1 MSNQMTI
8 YDISKKAGVSIATV
22 SRVLN
27 GSTNVKPR
35 TRKKVMDII
44 EQYGYKPN
52 AFARGLGLNSMK
64 TIGILCADASDL
76 YLAKAIYYIEQSLRE
91 NGYNSVLCC
100 TGYEMESRKE
110 SLNLLLSQH
119 VDSVVMV
126 GSNFIMNNSEDNQYV
141 NDAAA
146 SVPIMLLNADYDCQN
161 VYCTLC
167 DDYKATQDATE
178 KLINAGQKK
187 ILYLYNSNS
196 YSGLKKLA
204 GYQNALLTHDIPLK
218 KEMQQCFKGSHEDI
232 DGVKNFLDTLY
243 NKKGLEFDG
252 IVTSDDFLAVGAMNF
267 ARSNKISVPKDLQ
280 IIGYNNSI
288 LTHCSEPDISSIDNR
303 LEDMCIQLV
312 KTLIGTLS
320 QSEMP
325 QKTIFSGELIER
337 GSTKLS

>member
-1 MSNQMTI
+1 MTI

-27 GSTNVKPR
+27 GSTNVKPK

-76 YLAKAIYYIEQSLRE
+76 YLAKALYYIEQNLRE

-100 TGYEMESRKE
+100 TGYEMDSRKD

-126 GSNFIMNNSEDNQYV
+126 GSNFIMNNPEDNQYV
-141 NDAAA
+141 NEAAA
-146 SVPIMLLNADYDCQN
+146 SVPIMLLNADYDCNN

-167 DDYKATQDATE
+167 DDHKATQDATE
-178 KLINAGQKK
+178 KMLNAGLKN

-204 GYQNALLTHDIPLK
+204 GYQNALLSHDIPVK
-218 KEMQQCFKGSHEDI
+218 KELLQCFKGSNEDI
-232 DGVKNFLDTLY
+232 DGVKNFIDKLY
-243 NKKGLEFDG
+243 NKGVKFDG
-252 IVTSDDFLAVGAMNF
+252 IIASDDFLAVGAMNF
-267 ARSNKISVPKDLQ
+267 ARANKIKVPSELQ

-288 LTHCSEPDISSIDNR
+288 LTHCSEPPISSIDNR

-337 GSTKLS
+337 GSTKL

>member
-76 YLAKAIYYIEQSLRE
+76 YLAKAIYFIEQNLRE
-91 NGYNSVLCC
+91 NGYHSVLCC
-100 TGYEMESRKE
+100 TGYEMHSRKE

-126 GSNFIMNNSEDNQYV
+126 GSNFIMNNAEDNQYV
-141 NDAAA
+141 KDAAA
-146 SVPIMLLNADYDCQN
+146 TVPIMLLNADFDCSN

-178 KLINAGQKK
+178 KMLDAGLKN

-204 GYQNALLTHDIPLK
+204 GFQNALLTHDIPLK
-218 KEMQQCFKGSHEDI
+218 KELQQCFKGSHEDI
-232 DGVKNFLDTLY
+232 DGVKNFVESIY
-243 NKKGLEFDG
+243 KKGIRFDG

-267 ARSNKISVPKDLQ
+267 ARANNIKVPDELQ

-288 LTHCSEPDISSIDNR
+288 LTLCSEPDISSIDNR
-303 LEDMCIQLV
+303 LQDMCIQLV
-312 KTLIGTLS
+312 KTLIGTLT
-320 QSEMP
+320 QNEMP
-325 QKTIFSGELIER
+325 QKTIFSGELVKR
-337 GSTKLS
+337 GSTSF

>member
-1 MSNQMTI
+1 MGNQMTI

-27 GSTNVKPR
+27 GSTNVKPK

-76 YLAKAIYYIEQSLRE
+76 YLAKAIYYIEQNLRE
-91 NGYNSVLCC
+91 NGYHSVLCC
-100 TGYEMESRKE
+100 TGYEMHSRKE

-141 NDAAA
+141 RDAAA
-146 SVPIMLLNADYDCQN
+146 TVPIMLLNADFDCPN

-178 KLINAGQKK
+178 KMIASGVKD

-204 GYQNALLTHDIPLK
+204 GFQNALLTHDIPLK
-218 KEMQQCFKGSHEDI
+218 KQMQQCFKGSHEDI
-232 DGVKNFLDTLY
+232 DGVKNFVENLY
-243 NKKGLEFDG
+243 KKGIKFDG
-252 IVTSDDFLAVGAMNF
+252 IVTSDDFLAIGAMNF
-267 ARSNKISVPKDLQ
+267 ARANNISVPNDLQ

-288 LTHCSEPDISSIDNR
+288 LTLCSEPDISSIDNR

-325 QKTIFSGELIER
+325 QKTIFSGELVKR
-337 GSTKLS
+337 GSTRF

>member
-27 GSTNVKPR
+27 GSTNVKPK

-76 YLAKAIYYIEQSLRE
+76 YLAKALYYIEQNLRE

-100 TGYEMESRKE
+100 TGYEMDSRKD

-126 GSNFIMNNSEDNQYV
+126 GSNFIMNNPEDNQYV
-141 NDAAA
+141 NEAAA
-146 SVPIMLLNADYDCQN
+146 SVPIMLLNADYDCNN

-167 DDYKATQDATE
+167 DDHKATQDDTE
-178 KLINAGQKK
+178 KMLNAGLKN

-204 GYQNALLTHDIPLK
+204 GYQNALLSHDIPVK
-218 KEMQQCFKGSHEDI
+218 KELLQCFKGSNEDI
-232 DGVKNFLDTLY
+232 DGVKNFIDKLY
-243 NKKGLEFDG
+243 NNGVKFDG
-252 IVTSDDFLAVGAMNF
+252 IVASDDFLAVGAMNF
-267 ARSNKISVPKDLQ
+267 ARANKIKVPSELQ

-288 LTHCSEPDISSIDNR
+288 LTHCSEPPISSIDNR

-337 GSTKLS
+337 GSTKL

>member
-76 YLAKAIYYIEQSLRE
+76 YLAKAIYYIEQNLRE
-91 NGYNSVLCC
+91 NGYHSVLCC
-100 TGYEMESRKE
+100 TGYEMASRKD

-126 GSNFIMNNSEDNQYV
+126 GSNFIMNNAEDNQYV
-141 NDAAA
+141 KDAAA
-146 SVPIMLLNADYDCQN
+146 SVPIMLLNADFDCSN

-178 KLINAGQKK
+178 KMLDAGMHN

-232 DGVKNFLDTLY
+232 DGVKNFVESIY
-243 NKKGLEFDG
+243 KKGIKFDG

-267 ARSNKISVPKDLQ
+267 ARANNISVPGDLQ

-288 LTHCSEPDISSIDNR
+288 LTLCSEPDISSVDNR

-320 QSEMP
+320 QNEMP
-325 QKTIFSGELIER
+325 QKTIFSGELVKR
-337 GSTKLS
+337 GSTAF

>member
-76 YLAKAIYYIEQSLRE
+76 YLAKAIYYIEQKLRE
-91 NGYNSVLCC
+91 NGYHSVLCC
-100 TGYEMESRKE
+100 TGYDIETKKE
-110 SLNLLLSQH
+110 SVNLLLSQH
-119 VDSVVMV
+119 VDSIVMI
-126 GSNFIMNNSEDNQYV
+126 GSNFIMNTPEDNQYV
-141 NDAAA
+141 RDAAA
-146 SVPIMLLNADYDCQN
+146 TVPIMLLNADFDCNN

-178 KLINAGQKK
+178 QLINGGAKD

-204 GYQNALLTHDIPLK
+204 GFQNALLTHDIPLK
-218 KEMQQCFKGSHEDI
+218 KQLMQCFKGSHEDI
-232 DGVKNFLDTLY
+232 DGVKNFVDSLH
-243 NKKGLEFDG
+243 KKGLKFDA
-252 IVTSDDFLAVGAMNF
+252 IVTSDDFLAVGSMNF
-267 ARSNKISVPKDLQ
+267 ARANHIKVPSELQ
-280 IIGYNNSI
+280 VIGYNNSI
-288 LTHCSEPDISSIDNR
+288 LSHCSVPELSSIDNR

-312 KTLIGTLS
+312 KTLIGTLT
-320 QSEMP
+320 QNEMP
-325 QKTIFSGELIER
+325 QKTIFSGELIKR
-337 GSTKLS
+337 GSTSI

>member
-1 MSNQMTI
+1 MTI

-76 YLAKAIYYIEQSLRE
+76 YLAKAIYYIEQNLRE

-100 TGYEMESRKE
+100 TGYEMETKKE

-119 VDSVVMV
+119 VDSVVMI
-126 GSNFIMNNSEDNQYV
+126 GSNFIMNNNEDNQYIR
-141 NDAAA
+141 DAATT
-146 SVPIMLLNADYDCQN
+146 VPLMLLNADFDCSN

-178 KLINAGQKK
+178 QMITGGVTD

-218 KEMQQCFKGSHEDI
+218 KQLMQCFKGSHEDI
-232 DGVKNFLDTLY
+232 DGVKNFVESLY
-243 NKKGLEFDG
+243 NKGLKFNG
-252 IVTSDDFLAVGAMNF
+252 IVTSDDFLAVGSMNF
-267 ARSNKISVPKDLQ
+267 ARANHIKVPSQLQ
-280 IIGYNNSI
+280 VIGYNNSI
-288 LTHCSEPDISSIDNR
+288 LSHCSEPELSSIDNR
-303 LEDMCIQLV
+303 LEDMCTQLV
-312 KTLIGTLS
+312 KTLIGTLT
-320 QSEMP
+320 QNEMP
-325 QKTIFSGELIER
+325 QKTIFSGELIKR
-337 GSTKLS
+337 GSTSF

>member
-27 GSTNVKPR
+27 GSTNVKPK

-76 YLAKAIYYIEQSLRE
+76 YLAKAIYYIEQNLRE
-91 NGYNSVLCC
+91 SGYNSVLCC
-100 TGYEMESRKE
+100 TGYEMDSRKE

-126 GSNFIMNNSEDNQYV
+126 GSNFIMNNPEDNVYV

-178 KLINAGQKK
+178 KLINAGIKN

-204 GYQNALLTHDIPLK
+204 GFQNALLTHDIPLK
-218 KEMQQCFKGSHEDI
+218 KDLQQCFKGSHEDI
-232 DGVKNFLDTLY
+232 DGVKTFVQKLY
-243 NKKGLEFDG
+243 DKGIRFDG
-252 IVTSDDFLAVGAMNF
+252 IVSSDDFLAIGAMNF
-267 ARSNKISVPKDLQ
+267 ARANKLSVPKDLQ
-280 IIGYNNSI
+280 IVGYNNSI
-288 LTHCSEPDISSIDNR
+288 LTHCSEPPISSIDNR

-312 KTLIGTLS
+312 KTLIGTLN
-320 QSEMP
+320 QNEMP

-337 GSTKLS
+337 GSTKL

>member
-1 MSNQMTI
+1 MTI

-27 GSTNVKPR
+27 GSTNVKPK

-76 YLAKAIYYIEQSLRE
+76 YLAKAIYYIEQNLRE
-91 NGYNSVLCC
+91 SGYNSVLCC
-100 TGYEMESRKE
+100 TGYEMDSRKE

-126 GSNFIMNNSEDNQYV
+126 GSNFIMNNPEDNIYV

-146 SVPIMLLNADYDCQN
+146 SVPIMLLNADYDCSN

-178 KLINAGQKK
+178 KLINAGTKN

-204 GYQNALLTHDIPLK
+204 GFQNALLTHDIPLK
-218 KEMQQCFKGSHEDI
+218 KELQQCFKGSHEDI
-232 DGVKNFLDTLY
+232 DGVKNFIQKLY
-243 NKKGLEFDG
+243 DKGIRFDG
-252 IVTSDDFLAVGAMNF
+252 IVSSDDFLAIGAMNF
-267 ARSNKISVPKDLQ
+267 ARANKISVPKELQ
-280 IIGYNNSI
+280 IVGYNNSI
-288 LTHCSEPDISSIDNR
+288 LTHCSEPPISSIDNR

-312 KTLIGTLS
+312 KTLIGTLN
-320 QSEMP
+320 QNEMP

-337 GSTKLS
+337 GSTRL

>member
-27 GSTNVKPR
+27 GSTNVKPK

-76 YLAKAIYYIEQSLRE
+76 YLAKALYYIEQNLRE

-100 TGYEMESRKE
+100 TGYEMDSRKE

-126 GSNFIMNNSEDNQYV
+126 GSNFIMNNPEDNMYV

-146 SVPIMLLNADYDCQN
+146 SVPIMLLNADYDCNN

-178 KLINAGQKK
+178 KMLGAGLKN

-204 GYQNALLTHDIPLK
+204 GYQNALLSHDIAVK
-218 KEMQQCFKGSHEDI
+218 KELLQCFKGSNEDI
-232 DGVKNFLDTLY
+232 DGVKNFIEKLY
-243 NKKGLEFDG
+243 LKGVKFDG
-252 IVTSDDFLAVGAMNF
+252 IIASDDFLAVGAMNF
-267 ARSNKISVPKDLQ
+267 ARANKIKVPTELQ

-288 LTHCSEPDISSIDNR
+288 LTHCSEPPISSIDNR

-320 QSEMP
+320 QNEMP

-337 GSTKLS
+337 GSTKL

>member
-1 MSNQMTI
+1 MTI

-76 YLAKAIYYIEQSLRE
+76 YLAKAIYYIEQNLRE
-91 NGYNSVLCC
+91 SGYHTVLCC
-100 TGYEMESRKE
+100 TGYEMATRRDSV
-110 SLNLLLSQH
+110 NLLLSQH
-119 VDSVVMV
+119 VDAMVMI
-126 GSNFIMNNSEDNQYV
+126 GSNFIMNNPEDNQYLR
-141 NDAAA
+141 DAAK
-146 SVPIMLLNADYDCQN
+146 SVPIMLLNADFDCNN

-178 KLINAGQKK
+178 QMINNGVTD

-204 GYQNALLTHDIPLK
+204 GYQNALLMHDIPLK
-218 KEMQQCFKGSHEDI
+218 KPLMQCFKGSHEDI
-232 DGVKNFLDTLY
+232 DGVKAFVEGLY
-243 NKKGLEFDG
+243 NKGLKFEG
-252 IVTSDDFLAVGAMNF
+252 IVTSDDFLAVGSMNF
-267 ARSNKISVPKDLQ
+267 ARANHIKVPGELQ
-280 IIGYNNSI
+280 VVGYNNSI
-288 LTHCSEPDISSIDNR
+288 LSHCSEPELSSINNR

-320 QSEMP
+320 QNEMP
-325 QKTIFSGELIER
+325 QKTIFSGELIKR
-337 GSTKLS
+337 GSTRF

>member
-76 YLAKAIYYIEQSLRE
+76 YLAKAIYYIEQNLRE

-100 TGYEMESRKE
+100 TGYEMDARKD

-119 VDSVVMV
+119 VDSVIMI
-126 GSNFIMNNSEDNQYV
+126 GSNFIMNNAEDNQYV
-141 NDAAA
+141 KDAA
-146 SVPIMLLNADYDCQN
+146 VTTPIMLLNADFDCQN

-178 KLINAGQKK
+178 KMLNAGLKN

-204 GYQNALLTHDIPLK
+204 GYQNALLSHDIPVK
-218 KEMQQCFKGSHEDI
+218 KELMQCFKGSNEDI
-232 DGVKNFLDTLY
+232 DGVKNFVEKIY
-243 NKKGLEFDG
+243 SKGVRFDG
-252 IVTSDDFLAVGAMNF
+252 IVSSDDFLAIGAMNF
-267 ARSNKISVPKDLQ
+267 ARANKIKVPSELQ

-288 LTHCSEPDISSIDNR
+288 LTHCSEPPISSIDNR

-320 QSEMP
+320 QNEMP

-337 GSTKLS
+337 GSTKLK

>member
-76 YLAKAIYYIEQSLRE
+76 YLAKAIYFIEQNLRE
-91 NGYNSVLCC
+91 NGYHSVLCC
-100 TGYEMESRKE
+100 TGYEMDSRKD

-126 GSNFIMNNSEDNQYV
+126 GSNFIMNNPEDNQYV
-141 NDAAA
+141 KDAAA
-146 SVPIMLLNADYDCQN
+146 SVPIMLLNADFDCSN

-178 KLINAGQKK
+178 KLLNAGLQN

-204 GYQNALLTHDIPLK
+204 GFQNALLTHDIPLK
-218 KEMQQCFKGSHEDI
+218 KETQQCFKGSHEDI
-232 DGVKNFLDTLY
+232 DGVKNFVESIY
-243 NKKGLEFDG
+243 KKGIRFDG
-252 IVTSDDFLAVGAMNF
+252 IVTSDDFLAIGAMNF
-267 ARSNKISVPKDLQ
+267 ARANNISVPKDLQ

-288 LTHCSEPDISSIDNR
+288 LTLCSEPDISSIDNR

-320 QSEMP
+320 QNEMP
-325 QKTIFSGELIER
+325 QKTIFSGELVKR
-337 GSTKLS
+337 GSTAF

>member
-1 MSNQMTI
+1 MTI

-76 YLAKAIYYIEQSLRE
+76 YLAKAIYYIEQNLRE

-100 TGYEMESRKE
+100 TGYEMETKKE

-119 VDSVVMV
+119 VDSVVMI
-126 GSNFIMNNSEDNQYV
+126 GSNFIMNNNEDNQYIR
-141 NDAAA
+141 DAATT
-146 SVPIMLLNADYDCQN
+146 VPLMLLNADFDCSN

-178 KLINAGQKK
+178 QMITGGVTD

-218 KEMQQCFKGSHEDI
+218 KQLMQCFKGSHEDI
-232 DGVKNFLDTLY
+232 DGVKNFVESLY
-243 NKKGLEFDG
+243 NKGLKFNG
-252 IVTSDDFLAVGAMNF
+252 IVTSDDFLAVGSMNF
-267 ARSNKISVPKDLQ
+267 ARANHIKVPSQLQ
-280 IIGYNNSI
+280 VIGYNNSI
-288 LTHCSEPDISSIDNR
+288 LSHCSEPELSSIDNR

-312 KTLIGTLS
+312 KTLIGTLT
-320 QSEMP
+320 QNEMP
-325 QKTIFSGELIER
+325 QKTIFSGELIRR
-337 GSTKLS
+337 GSTSF

>member
-76 YLAKAIYYIEQSLRE
+76 YLAKAIYYIEQNLRE
-91 NGYNSVLCC
+91 NGYHSVLCC
-100 TGYEMESRKE
+100 TGYEIESRKD

-126 GSNFIMNNSEDNQYV
+126 GSNFIMNNAEDNQYV
-141 NDAAA
+141 KDAAA
-146 SVPIMLLNADYDCQN
+146 SVPIMLLNADFDCSN

-178 KLINAGQKK
+178 KMIDAGLKN

-204 GYQNALLTHDIPLK
+204 GFQNALLTHDIPLK
-218 KEMQQCFKGSHEDI
+218 KELQQCFKGSHEDI
-232 DGVKNFLDTLY
+232 DGVKNFVESIY
-243 NKKGLEFDG
+243 KKGIRFDG

-267 ARSNKISVPKDLQ
+267 ARANNISVPKDLQ

-288 LTHCSEPDISSIDNR
+288 LTLCSEPDISSIDNR

-320 QSEMP
+320 QNEMP
-325 QKTIFSGELIER
+325 QKTIFSGELIKR
-337 GSTKLS
+337 GSTAF

>member
-27 GSTNVKPR
+27 GSANVKPK

-44 EQYGYKPN
+44 DQYGYKPN

-76 YLAKAIYYIEQSLRE
+76 YLAKAIYFIEQNLRE

-100 TGYEMESRKE
+100 TGYDKEGKKE

-119 VDSVVMV
+119 VDSVVMI
-126 GSNFIMNNSEDNQYV
+126 GSNFIMNNPEDNQYIR
-141 NDAAA
+141 DAAA
-146 SVPIMLLNADYDCQN
+146 SVPVMLLNADFDCSN

-178 KLINAGQKK
+178 QMIGSGIKN

-204 GYQNALLTHDIPLK
+204 GYQNALLTHDIPL
-218 KEMQQCFKGSHEDI
+218 
-232 DGVKNFLDTLY
+232 
-243 NKKGLEFDG
+243 
-252 IVTSDDFLAVGAMNF
+252 
-267 ARSNKISVPKDLQ
+267 
-280 IIGYNNSI
+280 
-288 LTHCSEPDISSIDNR
+288 
-303 LEDMCIQLV
+303 
-312 KTLIGTLS
+312 
-320 QSEMP
+320 
-325 QKTIFSGELIER
+325 
-337 GSTKLS
+337 

>member
-76 YLAKAIYYIEQSLRE
+76 YLAKAIYFIEQNLRE
-91 NGYNSVLCC
+91 NGYHSVLCC
-100 TGYEMESRKE
+100 TGYEMDSRKD

-126 GSNFIMNNSEDNQYV
+126 GSNFIMNNPEDNQYV
-141 NDAAA
+141 KDAAA
-146 SVPIMLLNADYDCQN
+146 SVPIMLLNADFDCSN

-178 KLINAGQKK
+178 KLLNAGLQN

-204 GYQNALLTHDIPLK
+204 GFQNALLTHDIPLK

-232 DGVKNFLDTLY
+232 DGVKNFVESIY
-243 NKKGLEFDG
+243 KKGIRFDG
-252 IVTSDDFLAVGAMNF
+252 IVTSDDFLAIGAMNF
-267 ARSNKISVPKDLQ
+267 ARANNISVPKDLQ

-288 LTHCSEPDISSIDNR
+288 LTLCSEPDISSIDNR

-320 QSEMP
+320 QNEMP
-325 QKTIFSGELIER
+325 QKTIFSGELVKR
-337 GSTKLS
+337 GSTAF

>member
-76 YLAKAIYYIEQSLRE
+76 YLAKAIYFIEQNLRE
-91 NGYNSVLCC
+91 NGYHSVLCC

-126 GSNFIMNNSEDNQYV
+126 GSNFIMNNPEDNQYV
-141 NDAAA
+141 KDAAA
-146 SVPIMLLNADYDCQN
+146 SVPIMLLHADFDCSN

-178 KLINAGQKK
+178 KMIDAGLKN

-204 GYQNALLTHDIPLK
+204 GFQNAMLTHDIPLK
-218 KEMQQCFKGSHEDI
+218 KELLQCFKGSHEDI
-232 DGVKNFLDTLY
+232 DGVKNFVDNIY
-243 NKKGLEFDG
+243 KKGIRFDG

-267 ARSNKISVPKDLQ
+267 ARANNISVPRDLQ

-288 LTHCSEPDISSIDNR
+288 LTLCSEPDISSIDNR

-320 QSEMP
+320 QNEMP
-325 QKTIFSGELIER
+325 QKTIFSGELIKR
-337 GSTKLS
+337 GSTAF

>member
-27 GSTNVKPR
+27 GSANVKPK

-76 YLAKAIYYIEQSLRE
+76 YLAKAIYFIEQNLRE
-91 NGYNSVLCC
+91 NGYHSVLGC
-100 TGYEMESRKE
+100 TGYELSGKKE

-119 VDSVVMV
+119 VDAVVMI
-126 GSNFIMNNSEDNQYV
+126 GSNFILNNPEDNQYV
-141 NDAAA
+141 RDAA
-146 SVPIMLLNADYDCQN
+146 SQVPIMLLNADFDCNN

-178 KLINAGQKK
+178 QMLLSGASN

-218 KEMQQCFKGSHEDI
+218 KELMQCFKGSHEDI
-232 DGVKNFLDTLY
+232 DGVKSFVEAIT
-243 NKKGLEFDG
+243 KKGVKFDG
-252 IVTSDDFLAVGAMNF
+252 IVTSDDFLAIGAMNY
-267 ARSNKISVPKDLQ
+267 ARTNHIKVPSELQ
-280 IIGYNNSI
+280 IVGYNNSI
-288 LTHCSEPDISSIDNR
+288 LAHCSEPELSSIDNR

-320 QSEMP
+320 QNEMP
-325 QKTIFSGELIER
+325 QKTIFSGELIKR
-337 GSTKLS
+337 GSTSF

>member
-1 MSNQMTI
+1 MTI

-76 YLAKAIYYIEQSLRE
+76 YLAKAIYYIEQNLRE

-100 TGYEMESRKE
+100 TGYEMETKKE

-119 VDSVVMV
+119 VDSVVMI
-126 GSNFIMNNSEDNQYV
+126 GSNFIMNNNEDNQYIR
-141 NDAAA
+141 DAATT
-146 SVPIMLLNADYDCQN
+146 VPLMLLNADFDCSN

-178 KLINAGQKK
+178 QMITGGVTD

-218 KEMQQCFKGSHEDI
+218 KQLMQCFKGSHEDI
-232 DGVKNFLDTLY
+232 DGVKNFVESLY
-243 NKKGLEFDG
+243 NKGLKFNG
-252 IVTSDDFLAVGAMNF
+252 IVTSDDFLAVGSMNF
-267 ARSNKISVPKDLQ
+267 ARANHIKVPSQLQ
-280 IIGYNNSI
+280 VIGYNNSI
-288 LTHCSEPDISSIDNR
+288 LSHCSEPELSSIDNR

-312 KTLIGTLS
+312 KTLIGTLT
-320 QSEMP
+320 QNEMP
-325 QKTIFSGELIER
+325 QKTIFSGELIKR
-337 GSTKLS
+337 GSTSF

>member
-27 GSTNVKPR
+27 GSTNVKPK

-76 YLAKAIYYIEQSLRE
+76 YLAKAIYYIEQNLRE
-91 NGYNSVLCC
+91 SGHNSVLCC
-100 TGYEMESRKE
+100 TGYEMDSRKE

-126 GSNFIMNNSEDNQYV
+126 GSNFIMNNPEDNIYV

-146 SVPIMLLNADYDCQN
+146 SVPIMLLNADYDCSN

-178 KLINAGQKK
+178 KLINAGTKN

-204 GYQNALLTHDIPLK
+204 GFQNALLTHDIPLK
-218 KEMQQCFKGSHEDI
+218 KELQQCFKGSHEDI
-232 DGVKNFLDTLY
+232 DGVKNFIQKLY
-243 NKKGLEFDG
+243 DKGIRFDG
-252 IVTSDDFLAVGAMNF
+252 IVSSDDFLAIGAMNF
-267 ARSNKISVPKDLQ
+267 ARANKISVPKELQ
-280 IIGYNNSI
+280 IVGYNNSI
-288 LTHCSEPDISSIDNR
+288 LTHCSEPPISSIDNR

-312 KTLIGTLS
+312 KTLIGTLN
-320 QSEMP
+320 QNEMP

-337 GSTKLS
+337 GSTRL

>member
-1 MSNQMTI
+1 MSSQMTI

-64 TIGILCADASDL
+64 TIGILCADTSDL
-76 YLAKAIYYIEQSLRE
+76 YLAKAIYFIEQNLRE

-100 TGYEMESRKE
+100 TGYEMHSRKE

-119 VDSVVMV
+119 VDSVVMI
-126 GSNFIMNNSEDNQYV
+126 GSNFIMNNPEDNQYIR
-141 NDAAA
+141 DAAA
-146 SVPIMLLNADYDCQN
+146 SVPVMLLNADFDCNN

-178 KLINAGQKK
+178 QMIAGGATD

-218 KEMQQCFKGSHEDI
+218 KQLMQCFKGSHEDI
-232 DGVKNFLDTLY
+232 DGVKGFVEAIA
-243 NKKGLEFDG
+243 KKGVKFDG
-252 IVTSDDFLAVGAMNF
+252 IVTSDDFLAIGAMNF
-267 ARSNKISVPKDLQ
+267 ARTNHIKVPSELQ
-280 IIGYNNSI
+280 IVGYNNSI
-288 LTHCSEPDISSIDNR
+288 LAHCSEPELSSVDNR

-325 QKTIFSGELIER
+325 QKTIFSGELVKR
-337 GSTKLS
+337 GSTSF

>member
-8 YDISKKAGVSIATV
+8 YDISQKAGVSIATV

-27 GSTNVKPR
+27 GSTNVKPK

-76 YLAKAIYYIEQSLRE
+76 YLAKAIYYIERSLRE

-100 TGYEMESRKE
+100 TGYEMEARKE

-126 GSNFIMNNSEDNQYV
+126 GSNFIMNNAEDNIYV

-146 SVPIMLLNADYDCQN
+146 SVPIMLLNADYDCNN
-161 VYCTLC
+161 VFCTLC

-178 KLINAGQKK
+178 KMLNAGLKD

-204 GYQNALLTHDIPLK
+204 GYQNALLSHDIPVK
-218 KEMQQCFKGSHEDI
+218 KELLQCFKGSNEDI
-232 DGVKNFLDTLY
+232 DGVKNFIEKIY
-243 NKKGLEFDG
+243 KKGVRFDG
-252 IVTSDDFLAVGAMNF
+252 IISSDDFLAIGAMNF
-267 ARSNKISVPKDLQ
+267 ARANKIKVPNELQ

-288 LTHCSEPDISSIDNR
+288 LTHCSEPPISSIDNR

-337 GSTKLS
+337 GSTKL

>member
-27 GSTNVKPR
+27 GSTNVKPK

-76 YLAKAIYYIEQSLRE
+76 YLAKALYYIEQNLRE

-100 TGYEMESRKE
+100 TGYEMDSRKE

-126 GSNFIMNNSEDNQYV
+126 GSNFIMNNPEDNMYV

-146 SVPIMLLNADYDCQN
+146 SVPIMLLNADYDCNN

-178 KLINAGQKK
+178 KMLGAGLKN

-204 GYQNALLTHDIPLK
+204 GYQNALLSHDIAVK
-218 KEMQQCFKGSHEDI
+218 KELLQCFKGSNEDI
-232 DGVKNFLDTLY
+232 DGVKNFIEKLY
-243 NKKGLEFDG
+243 LKGVKFDG
-252 IVTSDDFLAVGAMNF
+252 IIASDDFLAVGAMNF
-267 ARSNKISVPKDLQ
+267 ARANKIKVPTELQ

-288 LTHCSEPDISSIDNR
+288 LTHCSEPPISSIDNR

-320 QSEMP
+320 QNEMP
-325 QKTIFSGELIER
+325 QKTIFSGELIKR
-337 GSTKLS
+337 GSTSF

>member
-35 TRKKVMDII
+35 TKKKVMDII

-76 YLAKAIYYIEQSLRE
+76 YLAKAIYYIEQNLRE
-91 NGYNSVLCC
+91 NGYHSVLCC
-100 TGYEMESRKE
+100 TGYEMASRKD

-126 GSNFIMNNSEDNQYV
+126 GSNFIMNNAEDNQYV
-141 NDAAA
+141 KDAAA
-146 SVPIMLLNADYDCQN
+146 TVPIMLLNADFDCSN

-178 KLINAGQKK
+178 KMLDAGMQN

-218 KEMQQCFKGSHEDI
+218 KELQQCFKGSHEDI
-232 DGVKNFLDTLY
+232 DGVKNFVDHIY
-243 NKKGLEFDG
+243 KKGIRFDG

-267 ARSNKISVPKDLQ
+267 ARANNINVPGNLQ

-288 LTHCSEPDISSIDNR
+288 LTLCSEPDISSVDNR

-320 QSEMP
+320 QNEMP
-325 QKTIFSGELIER
+325 QKTIFSGELIKR
-337 GSTKLS
+337 GSTSF

>member
-76 YLAKAIYYIEQSLRE
+76 YLAKAIYYIEQNLRE

-100 TGYEMESRKE
+100 TGYEMDARKD

-119 VDSVVMV
+119 VDSVIMI
-126 GSNFIMNNSEDNQYV
+126 GSNFIMNNAEDNQYV
-141 NDAAA
+141 KDAA
-146 SVPIMLLNADYDCQN
+146 VTTPIMLLNADFDCQN

-178 KLINAGQKK
+178 KMLNAGLKS

-204 GYQNALLTHDIPLK
+204 GYQNALLSHDIPVK
-218 KEMQQCFKGSHEDI
+218 KELMQCFKGSNEDI
-232 DGVKNFLDTLY
+232 DGVKNFVEKIY
-243 NKKGLEFDG
+243 SKGVKFDG
-252 IVTSDDFLAVGAMNF
+252 IVSSDDFLAIGAMNF
-267 ARSNKISVPKDLQ
+267 ARANKIKVPSELQ

-288 LTHCSEPDISSIDNR
+288 LTHCSEPPISSIDNR

-320 QSEMP
+320 QNEMP

-337 GSTKLS
+337 GSTKLK

>member
-76 YLAKAIYYIEQSLRE
+76 YLAKAIYFIEQNLRE
-91 NGYNSVLCC
+91 NGYHSVLCC
-100 TGYEMESRKE
+100 TGYEMDARKD

-126 GSNFIMNNSEDNQYV
+126 GSNFIMNNAEDNQYV
-141 NDAAA
+141 KDAAA
-146 SVPIMLLNADYDCQN
+146 SVPIMLLNADFDCPN

-178 KLINAGQKK
+178 KMLDAGLKN

-204 GYQNALLTHDIPLK
+204 GFQNALLTHDIPLK

-232 DGVKNFLDTLY
+232 DGVKNFVENIY
-243 NKKGLEFDG
+243 KKGIKFDG

-267 ARSNKISVPKDLQ
+267 ARANNINVPNDLQ

-288 LTHCSEPDISSIDNR
+288 LTLCSEPVISSVDNR
-303 LEDMCIQLV
+303 LEDMCTQLV

-320 QSEMP
+320 SNEMP
-325 QKTIFSGELIER
+325 QKTIFSGELIKR
-337 GSTKLS
+337 GSTSF

>member
-27 GSTNVKPR
+27 GSSNVKPR

-76 YLAKAIYYIEQSLRE
+76 YLAKAIYFIEQNLRE

-100 TGYEMESRKE
+100 TGYEIPSKQK
-110 SLNLLLSQH
+110 SLSLLLSQH
-119 VDSVVMV
+119 VDAVVMI
-126 GSNFIMNNSEDNQYV
+126 GSNFIMNNPEDNQYV
-141 NDAAA
+141 RDGAA
-146 SVPIMLLNADYDCQN
+146 SVPIMLLNADFDCSN

-167 DDYKATQDATE
+167 DDYKAPQAATE
-178 KLINAGQKK
+178 PMIRSGIKD

-204 GYQNALLTHDIPLK
+204 GYQNALLTNDISLK
-218 KEMQQCFKGSHEDI
+218 KQLQQCFKGSHEDI
-232 DGVKNFLDTLY
+232 DGVKNFVEAIY
-243 NKKGLEFDG
+243 NKGIKFSG

-267 ARSNKISVPKDLQ
+267 ARSHHIKVPSELQ

-288 LTHCSEPDISSIDNR
+288 LSHCSEPELSSIDNR

-320 QSEMP
+320 QNEMP
-325 QKTIFSGELIER
+325 QKTIFSGELIKR
-337 GSTKLS
+337 GSTSF

>member
-27 GSTNVKPR
+27 GSNNVKPR

-76 YLAKAIYYIEQSLRE
+76 YLAKAIYYIEQKLRE

-100 TGYEMESRKE
+100 TGYEMETKKE

-119 VDSVVMV
+119 VDSVVMI
-126 GSNFIMNNSEDNQYV
+126 GSNFIMNNNGDNQYIR
-141 NDAAA
+141 DAATT
-146 SVPIMLLNADYDCQN
+146 VPLMLLNADFDCSN

-178 KLINAGQKK
+178 QMITGGVTD

-218 KEMQQCFKGSHEDI
+218 KQLMQCFKGSHEDI
-232 DGVKNFLDTLY
+232 DGVKNFVESLY
-243 NKKGLEFDG
+243 NKGLKFNG
-252 IVTSDDFLAVGAMNF
+252 IVTSDDFLAVGSMNF
-267 ARSNKISVPKDLQ
+267 ARANHIKVPSQLQ
-280 IIGYNNSI
+280 VIGYNNSI
-288 LTHCSEPDISSIDNR
+288 LSHCSEPELSSIDNR

-312 KTLIGTLS
+312 KTLIGTLN
-320 QSEMP
+320 QNEMP
-325 QKTIFSGELIER
+325 QKTIFSGELIKR
-337 GSTKLS
+337 GSTSF

>member
-1 MSNQMTI
+1 MSSQMTI

-76 YLAKAIYYIEQSLRE
+76 YLAKAIYYIEQNLRE

-100 TGYEMESRKE
+100 TGYEMHSRKE

-141 NDAAA
+141 RDAAA
-146 SVPIMLLNADYDCQN
+146 TVPIMLLNADFDCPN

-178 KLINAGQKK
+178 KMLASGRKD

-204 GYQNALLTHDIPLK
+204 GFQNALLSHDIPVK
-218 KEMQQCFKGSHEDI
+218 KQMQQCFKGSHEDI
-232 DGVKNFLDTLY
+232 DGVKNFVEGLY
-243 NKKGLEFDG
+243 KKGIKFDG
-252 IVTSDDFLAVGAMNF
+252 IVTSDDFLAIGAMNF
-267 ARSNKISVPKDLQ
+267 ARANNINVPQDLQ

-288 LTHCSEPDISSIDNR
+288 LTLCSEPDISSVDNR

-320 QSEMP
+320 QNEMP
-325 QKTIFSGELIER
+325 QKTIFSGELVKR
-337 GSTKLS
+337 GSTNF

>member
-27 GSTNVKPR
+27 GSTNVKPK

-76 YLAKAIYYIEQSLRE
+76 YLAKAIYYIEQNLRE
-91 NGYNSVLCC
+91 SGYNSVLCC
-100 TGYEMESRKE
+100 TGYEMDSRKE

-126 GSNFIMNNSEDNQYV
+126 GSNFIMNNPEDNIYV

-146 SVPIMLLNADYDCQN
+146 SVPIMLLNADYDCSN

-178 KLINAGQKK
+178 KLINAGTKN

-204 GYQNALLTHDIPLK
+204 GFQNALLTHDIPLK
-218 KEMQQCFKGSHEDI
+218 KELQQCFKGSHEDI
-232 DGVKNFLDTLY
+232 DGVKNFIQKLY
-243 NKKGLEFDG
+243 DKGIRFDG
-252 IVTSDDFLAVGAMNF
+252 IVSSDDFLAIGAMNF
-267 ARSNKISVPKDLQ
+267 ARANKISVPKELQ
-280 IIGYNNSI
+280 IVGYNNSI
-288 LTHCSEPDISSIDNR
+288 LTHCSEPPISSIDNR

-312 KTLIGTLS
+312 KTLIGTLN
-320 QSEMP
+320 QNEMP

-337 GSTKLS
+337 GSTRL

>member
-1 MSNQMTI
+1 MTI

-27 GSTNVKPR
+27 GSTNVKPK

-76 YLAKAIYYIEQSLRE
+76 YLAKALYYIEQNLRE

-100 TGYEMESRKE
+100 TGYEMDSRKE

-126 GSNFIMNNSEDNQYV
+126 GSNFIMNNPEDNMYV

-146 SVPIMLLNADYDCQN
+146 SVPIMLLNADYDCNN

-178 KLINAGQKK
+178 KMLNAGLKN

-204 GYQNALLTHDIPLK
+204 GYQNALLSHDIAVK
-218 KEMQQCFKGSHEDI
+218 KELLQCFKGSNEDI
-232 DGVKNFLDTLY
+232 DGVKNFIEKLY
-243 NKKGLEFDG
+243 LKGVKFDG
-252 IVTSDDFLAVGAMNF
+252 IIASDDFLAVGAMNF
-267 ARSNKISVPKDLQ
+267 ARANKIKVPTELQ

-288 LTHCSEPDISSIDNR
+288 LTHCSEPPISSIDNR

-320 QSEMP
+320 QNEMP

-337 GSTKLS
+337 GSTKL

>member
-1 MSNQMTI
+1 MSSQMTI

-76 YLAKAIYYIEQSLRE
+76 YLAKAIYYIEQNLRE

-100 TGYEMESRKE
+100 TGYEMQSRKE

-141 NDAAA
+141 RDAAA
-146 SVPIMLLNADYDCQN
+146 TVPIMLLNADFDCPN

-178 KLINAGQKK
+178 KMLASGTKD

-204 GYQNALLTHDIPLK
+204 GFQNALLSHDIPVK
-218 KEMQQCFKGSHEDI
+218 KQMQQCFKGSHEDI
-232 DGVKNFLDTLY
+232 DGVKNFVEGLY
-243 NKKGLEFDG
+243 KKGLKFDG
-252 IVTSDDFLAVGAMNF
+252 IVTSDDFLAIGAMNF
-267 ARSNKISVPKDLQ
+267 ARANNINVPGDLQ

-288 LTHCSEPDISSIDNR
+288 LTLCSEPDISSVDNR

-320 QSEMP
+320 QNEMP
-325 QKTIFSGELIER
+325 QKTIFSGELVKR
-337 GSTKLS
+337 GSTNF